1 MIGKSHVVL
10 LALLLALP
18 TAFLGAA
25 VLTTQAQTNYS
36 AWLKIVTDSWDGTGT
51 PPVTP
56 AGVDFPGRYNATN
69 VCVELYRFK
78 NAGRESIASLSQWD
92 GPINAG
98 SPNGTGFIR
107 VSWPAAWENVTI
119 IVKAKSYQGEC
130 IGAGNPFTGIIV
142 YWLTIDGTESFYE
155 KFLDEEYDP
164 DDDDPGN
171 WTIGDDGIALSH
183 SGNFD
188 WNIDAP
194 FGSGPVD
201 LVEYSSGPRTF
212 TINHNDP
219 SKAWVARAA
228 YIFKLFHEHTWYGTD
243 DVLTYATIFIY
254 DVDHTAATSSA
265 SLIQAAVTGDD
276 GQSRYTR
283 EIFPR
288 SAGVGTG
295 KFAQNRLVPIP
306 LQSINLRLKA
316 PFEGGI
322 PPPQAP
328 GGNIAAPHL
337 NA

>member
-142 YWLTIDGTESFYE
+142 YWLTVNPTASFRA
-155 KFLDEEYDP
+155 KFGVGV
-164 DDDDPGN
+164 GN
-171 WTIGDDGIALSH
+171 VTIGDDGIEETH
-183 SGNFD
+183 GDFD

-228 YIFKLFHEHTWYGTD
+228 YIFKLFHEHTWYATYD
-243 DVLTYATIFIY
+243 NLTYATIFIY
-254 DVDHTAATSSA
+254 DTDHTPPGSSS
-265 SLIQAAVTGDD
+265 SLIQAAITGDD

-288 SAGVGTG
+288 SAGLGEYDSRPG
-295 KFAQNRLVPIP
+295 RFANNRLVPIP
-306 LQSINLRLKA
+306 LQTIKLGDRL
-316 PFEGGI
+316 PFRGGI
-322 PPPQAP
+322 ANPAILST
-328 GGNIAAPHL
+328 GTGFAIE
-337 NA
+337 